1 MKESIK
7 NLDGLAI
14 ISIDMDI
21 WSGQTKLEDV
31 DLDLANDYNADV
43 VNIGNKRLISRDALK
58 PFDRIKSATRRQLL
72 RRGIPFLSGYAVPVE
87 QLDDVVEE
95 VESLKKDFDDAR
107 AEFLSAYHAHIEG
120 WVAQNPMDE
129 KIIRRGTLPVE
140 AVEKRFQFVW
150 DAFHVQSVDND
161 TAVGRLEA
169 TAGQLGDKLV
179 NSIQETA
186 RAFWDRNLRGRTM
199 VGTSCQATLREMKR
213 KLESLAFLDSRCK
226 PLIALLDRVIAQSER
241 AESRTGRNYVDPFF
255 SQLVASIL
263 ILADTKRMNEYLDG
277 YEEELAKAEAAP
289 ADAVQDELFE
299 TIPAPTTEPKPA
311 PAPAATQA
319 EATDGMDFFDALA
332 EIAGIGDEVPTHQ
345 PAAHE
350 AEATPAEPEPAEV
363 AETQEQPVIKEA
375 PQITLEQDEGEPE
388 TTQAEDFGFGI
399 EGVSGW

>member
-31 DLDLANDYNADV
+31 DLDLEEEYNADV
-43 VNIGNKRLISRDALK
+43 VKIGNKRLISRDALK

-72 RRGIPFLSGYAVPVE
+72 RRGVPFLSGYAVPVE

-95 VESLKKDFDDAR
+95 VESLKKEFDDAR
-107 AEFLSAYHAHIEG
+107 AEFLSTYHAHIEQ
-120 WVAQNPMDE
+120 WVAQNPEDE

-150 DAFHVQSVDND
+150 DAFHVQTVDND
-161 TAVGRLEA
+161 AAVGRLEA

-179 NSIQETA
+179 NSIQEMA
-186 RAFWDRNLRGRTM
+186 RQFWDRNLRGRAM
-199 VGTSCQATLREMKR
+199 VGTSCQATLREMRR

-241 AESRTGRNYVDPFF
+241 AESRTGRNFVDPFF
-255 SQLVASIL
+255 SQLVASVL

-277 YEEELAKAEAAP
+277 YEEELANAAVP
-289 ADAVQDELFE
+289 ADAVQDGLFD
-299 TIPAPTTEPKPA
+299 TNPVPTPASVPV
-311 PAPAATQA
+311 AAQA
-319 EATDGMDFFDALA
+319 DTSGGMDFFDALA
-332 EIAGIGDEVPTHQ
+332 EIAGIEEGGSAHQADAAPEPTLVVEIQEQPTIEEVPQ
-345 PAAHE
+345 SVD
-350 AEATPAEPEPAEV
+350 AEPETA
-363 AETQEQPVIKEA
+363 
-375 PQITLEQDEGEPE
+375 
-388 TTQAEDFGFGI
+388 QAEDFGFGI